1 MKVLTI
7 IVLYNGM
14 NWLDRCILSLRQS
27 TVPTDVFVVDN
38 GSVDGSQHH
47 LSVCYPEVIF
57 TQSECNLG
65 FGKANNMGLRYAVEN
80 GYDYVYLLNQDA
92 WVFPDTIE
100 KLIHVHKLY
109 PEYGILSPIQ
119 MQADMLQMDKNFQ
132 KGPYSQNP
140 RLKQDEEAGTVK
152 QIYEVET
159 IMAAH
164 WLLPVSTIR
173 KIGGFSPSFP
183 HYGEDDN
190 YACRSQYHGLKVGMI
205 PLCKAVHDRQYR
217 VENKEKTM
225 YLHYVCLLK
234 LFSNPFLS
242 FARSWYRCAGDTL
255 KAMKLFRSLV
265 PLHNVW
271 KILCVWPVI
280 RRNRRISMGTEGPFL

>member
-132 KGPYSQNP
+132 KP
-140 RLKQDEEAGTVK
+140 KE
-152 QIYEVET
+152 
-159 IMAAH
+159 
-164 WLLPVSTIR
+164 
-173 KIGGFSPSFP
+173 
-183 HYGEDDN
+183 N
-190 YACRSQYHGLKVGMI
+190 Y
-205 PLCKAVHDRQYR
+205 
-217 VENKEKTM
+217 
-225 YLHYVCLLK
+225 
-234 LFSNPFLS
+234 
-242 FARSWYRCAGDTL
+242 
-255 KAMKLFRSLV
+255 
-265 PLHNVW
+265 
-271 KILCVWPVI
+271 
-280 RRNRRISMGTEGPFL
+280 